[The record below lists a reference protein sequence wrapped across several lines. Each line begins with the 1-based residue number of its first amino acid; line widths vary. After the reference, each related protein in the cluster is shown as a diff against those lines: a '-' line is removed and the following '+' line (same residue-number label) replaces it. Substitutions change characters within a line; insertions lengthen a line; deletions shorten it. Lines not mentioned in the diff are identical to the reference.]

1 MAITLVTG
9 TPGAGKTLNT
19 IEMVHK
25 RAEKEA
31 RAVYYANIDGISFD
45 GWHKMDDIEGA
56 SIIHDSKDD
65 PGDTAPALVVLS
77 AISTGNRWQTVNSGA
92 GNDLLPSDGV
102 VQAASRRAQ
111 NAPLARDA
119 VAMVGQGA
127 NSHADQVENGG
138 EGWPMDLPRV
148 SCRPTMRRSG
158 NKARRRFCRRGS
170 YAAGQD
176 QRHTVR

>member
-56 SIIHDSKDD
+56 HCTVGV
-65 PGDTAPALVVLS
+65 PHRQGDTQHPKGKDS
-77 AISTGNRWQTVNSGA
+77 Q
-92 GNDLLPSDGV
+92 
-102 VQAASRRAQ
+102 
-111 NAPLARDA
+111 
-119 VAMVGQGA
+119 
-127 NSHADQVENGG
+127 
-138 EGWPMDLPRV
+138 
-148 SCRPTMRRSG
+148 
-158 NKARRRFCRRGS
+158 
-170 YAAGQD
+170 
-176 QRHTVR
+176 

>member
-65 PGDTAPALVVLS
+65 PGGTARALVVLPDNP
-77 AISTGNRWQTVNSGA
+77 GNRWQTVNSSA

-102 VQAASRRAQ
+102 VQAASRRGKTHRLPVTRWQWWGKAQ
-111 NAPLARDA
+111 TVMPTKSKMAARD
-119 VAMVGQGA
+119 GR
-127 NSHADQVENGG
+127 
-138 EGWPMDLPRV
+138 WICRV
-148 SCRPTMRRSG
+148 SL
-158 NKARRRFCRRGS
+158 A
-170 YAAGQD
+170 
-176 QRHTVR
+176 V